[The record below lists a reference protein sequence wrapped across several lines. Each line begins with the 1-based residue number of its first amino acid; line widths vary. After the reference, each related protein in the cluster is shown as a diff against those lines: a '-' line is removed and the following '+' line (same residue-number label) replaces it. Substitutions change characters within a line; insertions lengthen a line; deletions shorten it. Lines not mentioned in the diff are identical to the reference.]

1 MRHGYPKSIGSV
13 FFFFLLGTLNFLY
26 VYVVIFIFIHI
37 PTCFFFFFNLLFRRV
52 KGNLKFQGRQ
62 LVAKWRGWDIPPGRL
77 KSKAKLSSIDQE
89 VNEKFQSMRSRVSVF
104 VWMQKI
110 V

>member
-1 MRHGYPKSIGSV
+1 MYMW
-13 FFFFLLGTLNFLY
+13 LFLY
-26 VYVVIFIFIHI
+26 LYIY
-37 PTCFFFFFNLLFRRV
+37 PLAFFFFNLLFRRV